1 MNGPDNVFLGFL
13 VESEVKGA
21 KKHRRK
27 KKIFSPSQTHITESY

>member
-27 KKIFSPSQTHITESY
+27 KKFSPSQTHTTESY

>member
-21 KKHRRK
+21 KKTQEK
-27 KKIFSPSQTHITESY
+27 KKIFSPSQTYTTESY